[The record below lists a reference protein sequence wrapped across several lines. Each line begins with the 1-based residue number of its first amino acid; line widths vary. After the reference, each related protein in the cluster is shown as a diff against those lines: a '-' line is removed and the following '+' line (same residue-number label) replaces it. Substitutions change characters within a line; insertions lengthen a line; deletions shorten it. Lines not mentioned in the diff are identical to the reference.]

1 MDYSLSKATLGRI
14 PKYIAFLKTVEEEKP
29 TVSATYIAK
38 SLGLGEVQV
47 RKDLSKICGKGKPKI
62 GYDTKELMNCL
73 NRFVNLKT
81 NRQAVIVGGGKLG
94 VALYDYSGFSAY
106 GVDICAIFDNDKKV
120 VDEYSKTRNVYD
132 VSEFELFCY
141 RNDIRIGIITVPKEQ
156 AQSVCDMMVKNNVTA
171 IWSFAPVDLVV
182 PDNVTVKRED
192 LALSL
197 AHLTRRILG

>member
-14 PKYIAFLKTVEEEKP
+14 PKYLAFLKTVEEEKS

-62 GYDTKELMNCL
+62 GYDIKELMNSL

-94 VALYDYSGFSAY
+94 VALYDYSGFSDY

-182 PDNVTVKRED
+182 PDTVTVKRED

-197 AHLTRRILG
+197 AHLTRRLLG